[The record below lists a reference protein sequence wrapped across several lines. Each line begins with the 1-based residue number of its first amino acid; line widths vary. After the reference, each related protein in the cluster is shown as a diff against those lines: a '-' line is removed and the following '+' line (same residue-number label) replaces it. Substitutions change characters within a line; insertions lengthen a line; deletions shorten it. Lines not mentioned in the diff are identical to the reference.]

1 MFKTLIPVVII
12 SLNLFA
18 SDDSLL
24 RVNKQEIIKA
34 QQKEIEANYQKIKYD
49 WISPIN
55 LSSSYTKSD
64 TQDDLVSD
72 SSISLNQDVFRSG
85 GIFYKIDYANI
96 KLKNSLTS
104 LALENTSLYK
114 ELFTGLL
121 QLKKLQLLEKQ
132 THFNLLN
139 AEIEVFLKTQQYKT
153 GALDIT
159 ELNRALRDKNSISKS
174 ELTAKQAIV
183 EQEIALKKL
192 TNRELNGIEIPKFE
206 LITKEQYEESNYK
219 LLVANLNT
227 ELSDK
232 QYKITR
238 SSYLPTVSLNAAY
251 GYQDNPNIDFNDDYY
266 RYGVKLSMPLSFN
279 YYSTL
284 QESKAVYLQERL
296 NIVEN
301 KIDAMSLYDAAISKI
316 DNYEKYKLITQDN
329 IKLYTKLIEIV
340 QKALKSGM
348 KTGYDLKT
356 LQNTKQVDELEL
368 EISDI
373 NIQLELAGLIFA
385 TKIGENHYE

>member
-18 SDDSLL
+18 SDDPLL
-24 RVNKQEIIKA
+24 RENKQEIIKV
-34 QQKEIEANYQKIKYD
+34 QQQEIEANSKKIKYD
-49 WISPIN
+49 WIAPIN

-64 TQDDLVSD
+64 TQDDFVSD
-72 SSISLNQDVFRSG
+72 SSINVNQDLFRSG

-96 KLKNSLTS
+96 KLQNSLTS
-104 LALENTSLYK
+104 LSLENTSLYK

-121 QLKKLQLLEKQ
+121 QLKKLKLLEKQ

-192 TNRELNGIEIPKFE
+192 THRELSEIEIPKFE
-206 LITKEQYEESNYK
+206 LITQEKYEETNYN

-232 QYKITR
+232 AYKVTK

-251 GYQDNPNIDFNDDYY
+251 GYLENPNTDFNDDYY
-266 RYGVKLSMPLSFN
+266 RYGLKLSMPLSFN
-279 YYSTL
+279 YYATL
-284 QESKAVYLQERL
+284 QESKAAYLQDRL

-301 KIDAMSLYDAAISKI
+301 QIDARSFYEAAISKI

-329 IKLYTKLIEIV
+329 IELYARLIKII

-373 NIQLELAGLIFA
+373 NIQLELAEILFA
-385 TKIGENHYE
+385 TKMGENHYE